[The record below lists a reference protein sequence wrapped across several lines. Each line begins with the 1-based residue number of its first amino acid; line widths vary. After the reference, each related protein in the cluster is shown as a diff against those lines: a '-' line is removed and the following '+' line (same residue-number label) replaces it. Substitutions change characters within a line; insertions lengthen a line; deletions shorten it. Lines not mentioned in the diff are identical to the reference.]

1 MKLVIRH
8 PDGTSRIL
16 FPVTFSLYRKKPL
29 VIQACQIDEEFEV
42 ETLEGTMRGNPGDWL
57 IKGVKGEVYPCADDI
72 FRATYE
78 PCGDNVDEEDST
90 ASCTGRSLLDRCLHL
105 YAWDDAPEEYRALS
119 INGGSSTTWVVVGPE
134 RHPAWGSLFWGIRER
149 GGTRFGWAEVFYVRG
164 ETVAIFSHA

>member
-16 FPVTFSLYRKKPL
+16 FHVTFSLYRKKPL
-29 VIQACQIDEEFEV
+29 VIQACQIDEAFEV

-72 FRATYE
+72 FRMTYD
-78 PCGDNVDEEDST
+78 PYVDNAGEEDST
-90 ASCTGRSLLDRCLHL
+90 ASRAGRSLLDRSLRF
-105 YAWDDAPEEYRALS
+105 YAWKNAPKRYRVLS
-119 INGGSSTTWVVVGPE
+119 TNGGDEDWVLVGPKN
-134 RHPAWGSLFWGIRER
+134 HPAWSILFWDAFALRQ
-149 GGTRFGWAEVFYVRG
+149 TPRFGWAEIFYVRG